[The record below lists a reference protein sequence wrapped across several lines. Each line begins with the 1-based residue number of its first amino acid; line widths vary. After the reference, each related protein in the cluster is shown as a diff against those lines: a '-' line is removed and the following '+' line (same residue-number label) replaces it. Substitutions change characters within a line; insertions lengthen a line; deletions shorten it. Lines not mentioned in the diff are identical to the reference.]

1 VGWGRPSAFNWP
13 AGHSPAADADTPA
26 SVAPAVIA
34 ARTTPRP
41 LAIRLNMFVI
51 SSVTLRRE
59 GAVAGRRIDRTGG
72 ETEMPNG
79 FKFDSLALLSAAGI
93 PWGHSTR
100 LSAQ

>member
-1 VGWGRPSAFNWP
+1 MFAGSFSRSMAASTVSVTPFPAWVAGARASALNLP

-26 SVAPAVIA
+26 SVAPAVMA

-51 SSVTLRRE
+51 SSVMLGRE
-59 GAVAGRRIDRTGG
+59 GAAAARRIDRAGG

-79 FKFDSLALLSAAGI
+79 S
-93 PWGHSTR
+93 
-100 LSAQ
+100 